1 MTDNHTETNTHP
13 ITVELRA
20 GDRATGEITW
30 TPKPG
35 LIESLSALEYI
46 ELVKDLR
53 QELGDALNHALDQ
66 VEAEVL
72 GEITLEDSDGFFVA
86 VNDDCEPGGKG
97 CDEDED
103 CDCHCE
109 ACEEERAATE
119 ALFPDE
125 DDEDSE
131 DDTDP
136 ADEGPGDEPS
146 KTEQMIA
153 EAILLPVHRAQVG
166 LPVRGTVE
174 YQIEV
179 KNRLGHIVTATAELA
194 YDLTDQEPAPKLST
208 AEVDAAVAE
217 AVARAM
223 RFAGYDVDTS
233 GIITYSATLS
243 GAGELGGSGSF
254 DLVDAPR
261 P

>member
-1 MTDNHTETNTHP
+1 
-13 ITVELRA
+13 
-20 GDRATGEITW
+20 
-30 TPKPG
+30 
-35 LIESLSALEYI
+35 
-46 ELVKDLR
+46 
-53 QELGDALNHALDQ
+53 
-66 VEAEVL
+66 
-72 GEITLEDSDGFFVA
+72 
-86 VNDDCEPGGKG
+86 
-97 CDEDED
+97 
-103 CDCHCE
+103 
-109 ACEEERAATE
+109 
-119 ALFPDE
+119 
-125 DDEDSE
+125 
-131 DDTDP
+131 
-136 ADEGPGDEPS
+136 
-146 KTEQMIA
+146 MIA

-194 YDLTDQEPAPKLST
+194 YDLTDHEPAPKLST

>member
-35 LIESLSALEYI
+35 IIESLSALEYI

-66 VEAEVL
+66 VEAEML
-72 GEITLEDSDGFFVA
+72 GELTLEDSDGFFVA
-86 VNDDCEPGGKG
+86 VNDDCEPG

-103 CDCHCE
+103 CDCE
-109 ACEEERAATE
+109 ACEEERAITE
-119 ALFPDE
+119 ALFDDE
-125 DDEDSE
+125 DDIDEDA
-131 DDTDP
+131 DP

-179 KNRLGHIVTATAELA
+179 KNRLGHIVTATSELA
-194 YDLTDQEPAPKLST
+194 YDLTDHEPAPKLST

-254 DLVDAPR
+254 DLVDAPQ